1 MYFCYESAM
10 YYSYVIKFQVISRM
24 QSNDQPAFS
33 PAALSHSFSLTK
45 QQSRDWVQSARPV
58 NTICHSRWWW
68 LDSAD
73 RVQNGGILV
82 DPGLP
87 RYSSKSIVDR
97 DER

>member
-45 QQSRDWVQSARPV
+45 QQSRD
-58 NTICHSRWWW
+58 
-68 LDSAD
+68 
-73 RVQNGGILV
+73 
-82 DPGLP
+82 
-87 RYSSKSIVDR
+87 
-97 DER
+97 